1 MSSHMADLIIVII
14 ILDVL
19 FCVLVWGKNRD
30 LQKSLKPGGK
40 KNELL
45 LTVGEEVLLIGLA
58 VVLFF
63 SVVVLM
69 FLWMAEDGEP
79 YGKTL
84 LISFLISIAAAIFS
98 HHACF
103 TGIFF
108 LVIYQNNKRKK
119 AIKAAQL
126 EKEAA
131 KEQTGKNP
139 GL

>member
-19 FCVLVWGKNRD
+19 FCVLVLGKNRD
-30 LQKSLKPGGK
+30 LQKSLKRGGK
-40 KNELL
+40 KDELL

-98 HHACF
+98 HHAYF

-108 LVIYQNNKRKK
+108 VVIYHNNKRKK

>member
-19 FCVLVWGKNRD
+19 FCVLVLGKNRD

-40 KNELL
+40 KDELL
-45 LTVGEEVLLIGLA
+45 LTVGEELLLIGLA
-58 VVLFF
+58 VALFF
-63 SVVVLM
+63 SVVILL
-69 FLWMAEDGEP
+69 FLWMAEEGEP

-98 HHACF
+98 PHAYF

-108 LVIYQNNKRKK
+108 MVIYHNNKRKK
-119 AIKAAQL
+119 AIKAVQV
-126 EKEAA
+126 EKKAA
-131 KEQTGKNP
+131 EELTGKNP